1 MFYYLLTLPTV
12 NDELVRRPVFSVEGR
27 HFTGVVSRQVDTW
40 PQDPY
45 HLLQS
50 VDPSVPRGAGV
61 VVHMPHLEIRV
72 TSESLRLN

>member
-1 MFYYLLTLPTV
+1 MATSWIPGV
-12 NDELVRRPVFSVEGR
+12 AWVRGSG
-27 HFTGVVSRQVDTW
+27 DTW